1 MDTSTT
7 NDTNVDANRP
17 LENAAS
23 RFGVSLRRREPSNE
37 SSKSAEPLS
46 QQPQLSESTSVP
58 DKSEEEKENI
68 CTKPKSSTAKL
79 KESLELK
86 LVSIVATL
94 HFFFKK
100 LKDLGKKNFFFN
112 KNF

>member
-1 MDTSTT
+1 METNTSS
-7 NDTNVDANRP
+7 DTNVDANRP
-17 LENAAS
+17 LEGAAS

-37 SSKSAEPLS
+37 SGKSVEPQS
-46 QQPQLSESTSVP
+46 QQAQLSESVSTP

-86 LVSIVATL
+86 LVSI
-94 HFFFKK
+94 
-100 LKDLGKKNFFFN
+100 
-112 KNF
+112 